1 MEIKPTCILSILIG
15 LLTLTSCKIYENKQR
30 DKQEEAELEWQNLEQ
45 RQRLYTFRQDTLSR
59 SWYFWTDS
67 TFRFHPDSGLFAQ
80 SGRLL
85 GHESTGSRSRHL
97 QDLTRK
103 NEQGKQLETRH
114 EKSRNTLLSTKYLWS
129 VGFVLI
135 LFLLWRRS
143 RFRL

>member
-1 MEIKPTCILSILIG
+1 MEIKRTHILSIHVV
-15 LLTLTSCKIYENKQR
+15 LLTMTSCKIYEN
-30 DKQEEAELEWQNLEQ
+30 KQEEAELEWQNLEQ
-45 RQRLYTFRQDTLSR
+45 RQQLYTFRQDTISR

-85 GHESTGSRSRHL
+85 GQVSARSIRKQM

-103 NEQGKQLETRH
+103 NEQGKQQKTRH
-114 EKSRNTLLSTKYLWS
+114 EKSRNTVLSAKSLWT

-135 LFLLWRRS
+135 LFLLWRWS
-143 RFRL
+143 RFRLWV